1 MRTELNVD
9 LAAIWGI
16 AAALLGGFAIGIERE
31 WSGKANSPRGHGV
44 GMRTFALLGL
54 VSGLSGW
61 LWIAGLQG
69 PAIVFLAGVGAIV
82 VLTYRSLSQTDTDGT
97 TEVAA
102 FAVMAAGVLSGA
114 GFIKVG
120 AGVMAIVLL
129 LLVEKRQLHGFVSKL
144 DREELQAGARFA
156 VMAVIVLPLLPK
168 GPYPPFDAIQ
178 PRLVWALVVL
188 FSALSFVGYIARRS
202 GAGSGSYAAA
212 GTIGGII
219 SSTSVTLTFSRLSRQ
234 DDSIGRALAAGTLGA
249 SVVVLP
255 RVLIAAGVL
264 SRPLALSL
272 WPYFIAPAIIG
283 IVLALRGAR
292 APGTPHKISKE
303 RNPLQFV
310 GALQMAGVFQVVLL
324 VAGFAHAR
332 FGAEGTRISAAIL
345 GLVDMD
351 ALTISMAQQTAA
363 GGPLDVAT
371 QAVVIALL
379 SNTLV
384 KLAMALTVGRGAFR
398 ALAATGLALT
408 ALALGAALVMR

>member
-1 MRTELNVD
+1 MRVDLNVD
-9 LAAIWGI
+9 LTAIWGI

-31 WSGKANSPRGHGV
+31 WSGHAHRSRGRGV

-82 VLTYRSLSQTDTDGT
+82 VLTYRSVSRYDTDGT

-114 GFIKVG
+114 GFIRVG
-120 AGVMAIVLL
+120 AAVMAITLL
-129 LLVEKRQLHGFVSKL
+129 LLVEKRQLHGFVSKI

-168 GPYPPFDAIQ
+168 GPYPPYDAIQ
-178 PRLVWALVVL
+178 PRLIWALVVL

-202 GAGSGSYAAA
+202 GAGSGSFAAA
-212 GTIGGII
+212 GTIGGVV
-219 SSTSVTLTFSRLSRQ
+219 SSTSVTLTYSRLSRQ
-234 DDSIGRALAAGTLGA
+234 EAGAGRALAAGTLGA
-249 SVVVLP
+249 SVMVLP
-255 RVLIAAGVL
+255 RVLIAAGIL
-264 SRPLALSL
+264 SRPLAFSL
-272 WPYFIAPAIIG
+272 WPYFITPAAIG
-283 IVLALRGAR
+283 IALALRGVR
-292 APGTPHKISKE
+292 DPGTPHKITRD

-310 GALQMAGVFQVVLL
+310 GALQMAGVFQIVLL
-324 VAGFAHAR
+324 VAGWAHAT
-332 FGAEGTRISAAIL
+332 FGADGTRISAAIL

-363 GGPLDVAT
+363 GGAVHVAAE
-371 QAVVIALL
+371 AVVIALL
-379 SNTLV
+379 ANTLS
-384 KLAMALTVGRGAFR
+384 KLAMTLVIGRGTFR
-398 ALAATGLALT
+398 PLAAVGLTLT
-408 ALALGAALVMR
+408 AVALGAALLLR

>member
-1 MRTELNVD
+1 MPVNLHVD

-16 AAALLGGFAIGIERE
+16 AAALLGGLAIGIERE
-31 WSGKANSPRGHGV
+31 WSGHAHHPRGHGV
-44 GMRTFALLGL
+44 GIRTFALLGL

-61 LWIAGLQG
+61 LWTEGLQG
-69 PAIVFLAGVGAIV
+69 PATVFLAGVGAIV
-82 VLTYRSLSQTDTDGT
+82 VVTYRSVSRRDTDGT
-97 TEVAA
+97 TAVAA

-120 AGVMAIVLL
+120 AAVMAVTLV
-129 LLVEKRQLHGFVSKL
+129 LLVEKRQLHGFVSKI
-144 DREELQAGARFA
+144 DREELQAGAFFA
-156 VMAVIVLPLLPK
+156 VMAVIVLPLLPA
-168 GPYPPFDAIQ
+168 GPYPPYGAIQ

-188 FSALSFVGYIARRS
+188 FSALSFVGYLARRS

-212 GTIGGII
+212 GLLGGIL
-219 SSTSVTLTFSRLSRQ
+219 SSTSVTLTYSRLSRQ
-234 DDSIGRALAAGTLGA
+234 DASIGRALAAGTLAA
-249 SVVVLP
+249 SVMVLP

-272 WPYFIAPAIIG
+272 WPYFVAPAAIG
-283 IVLALRGAR
+283 VVLALRGAR
-292 APGTPHKISKE
+292 DPGTPRKITKD

-310 GALQMAGVFQVVLL
+310 GALQMAGVFQIVLL

-363 GGPLDVAT
+363 GGSVVVAT

-384 KLAMALTVGRGAFR
+384 KLTMTAVIGRGAFR
-398 ALAATGLALT
+398 ALAAAGLALT
-408 ALALGAALVMR
+408 AVAVAAGLLVG